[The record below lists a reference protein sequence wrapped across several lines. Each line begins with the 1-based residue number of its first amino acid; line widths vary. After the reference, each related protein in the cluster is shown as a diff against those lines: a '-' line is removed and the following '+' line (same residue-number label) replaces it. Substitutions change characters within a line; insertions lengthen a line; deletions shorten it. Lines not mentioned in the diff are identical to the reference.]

1 MPQSNLTQAQIDAL
15 KTSLIARWNAGLVM
29 SPDDWKKIA
38 KLIKSDGKSNTYEWL
53 SQFPAFREWIGSRQH
68 KVFKET
74 AYTVI
79 NRKFESTVDVQRTDI
94 EDDNIGQ
101 YGALAEG
108 AGQSAT
114 DLKNDLIFQAI
125 AAGFASVCY
134 DGQYFFDTDH
144 PVYPNVDG
152 TGAPAMGINFIDEAG
167 GTPWYLLDT
176 SRVIKPLIFQ
186 ERTAPELTAMT
197 TTTDEK
203 VFATDTYRYGIRY
216 RCHVGF
222 GFWQTAFC
230 SKKPLTTA
238 NFDAAYDAMCAFKA
252 DGGRPLGIKPSL
264 LVVPT
269 TLRTKAN
276 EVINVSRLANGADN
290 PNAGIVDVL
299 VSPWL

>member
-144 PVYPNVDG
+144 PVAANEDG
-152 TGAPAMGINFIDEAG
+152 SGAITQVSNMQAGAGAPWVLLCTKRAPAPF
-167 GTPWYLLDT
+167 YL
-176 SRVIKPLIFQ
+176 Q
-186 ERTAPELTAMT
+186 ERMAAQVDSVTSTQSAN
-197 TTTDEK
+197 
-203 VFATDTYRYGIRY
+203 VFDLDVYSFGGRWRGEAAY
-216 RCHVGF
+216 
-222 GFWQTAFC
+222 GFWQ
-230 SKKPLTTA
+230 
-238 NFDAAYDAMCAFKA
+238 CAFGSKA
-252 DGGRPLGIKPSL
+252 TLDANNFNLAYTAMMKFKGDGGRKLGIVPDTLVTGPDNMAAAEAL
-264 LVVPT
+264 L
-269 TLRTKAN
+269 KAQQ
-276 EVINVSRLANGADN
+276 SAAGASN
-290 PNAGIVDVL
+290 TNYNKVQLIVT
-299 VSPWL
+299 PWM